1 VADEPMFMAIRE
13 SDPAFQQTVRD
24 AQASLAEFRRYLQS
38 GQAAEWYPCVKT
50 RLNAGEE
57 SAFVWLLVVRATPS
71 GFVTSVF
78 EIPPEFEG
86 VRVDDQLHVSDEEVM
101 DWMLNQDGVLRGG
114 FSLRH
119 QRSLLPPEKH
129 AWYDQH
135 IGVRE
140 YG

>member
-1 VADEPMFMAIRE
+1 MADEPMFMAIRD

-24 AQASLAEFRRYLQS
+24 AQASLAEFRRHLLS
-38 GQAAEWYPCVKT
+38 ERAAGWSPCVKT
-50 RLNAGEE
+50 RVTAGQE
-57 SAFVWLLVVRATPS
+57 SAFVWLLVVQATPS
-71 GFVTSVF
+71 GFVASVF

-86 VRVDDQLHVSDEEVM
+86 LRVGDRLHVSDDEVM
-101 DWMLNQDGVLRGG
+101 DWMVNQDGVLRGG

-129 AWYDQH
+129 AWYDQY
-135 IGVRE
+135 IGVSE